1 MVKIS
6 VALLKISIPGDLHL
20 NFKLSCSTILI
31 NAGFSSILAFLA
43 LTALLTDIKFIPTVD
58 QSAHWS
64 AGRIS
69 T

>member
-6 VALLKISIPGDLHL
+6 VVRLKISIPGDLPL
-20 NFKLSCSTILI
+20 NIKLGCSIILI
-31 NAGFSSILAFLA
+31 NAGFSGILAFLA
-43 LTALLTDIKFIPTVD
+43 LTASLTDNKFIPTVD

-69 T
+69 P